1 MTMKKKNPK
10 TLKFVFFFVAFLQ
23 LVAYRLSKQHPQTLG
38 TFDSEET
45 APVAY

>member
-1 MTMKKKNPK
+1 MKKTKQNIEV
-10 TLKFVFFFVAFLQ
+10 FFFFFVAFLQ

>member
-1 MTMKKKNPK
+1 MKKKKKKKNIEV
-10 TLKFVFFFVAFLQ
+10 FFFFVAFLQ

>member
-1 MTMKKKNPK
+1 MKKNQNIEG
-10 TLKFVFFFVAFLQ
+10 FFFVAFLQ